1 MDYVV
6 FVSLSSPFIFKILT
20 TPKPQIF
27 QFPTVLRP
35 FNIPPIFTLYEL
47 SKNYPQNSHTFI
59 EPMTTTLWSHFFS
72 FKAALE

>member
-1 MDYVV
+1 MSSEVLVMDYVV

-35 FNIPPIFTLYEL
+35 FNIPPIFTL
-47 SKNYPQNSHTFI
+47 
-59 EPMTTTLWSHFFS
+59 
-72 FKAALE
+72 

>member
-1 MDYVV
+1 MFTYTPASNLMSSEVLVMDYVV

-35 FNIPPIFTLYEL
+35 SNIPPIFTL
-47 SKNYPQNSHTFI
+47 
-59 EPMTTTLWSHFFS
+59 
-72 FKAALE
+72 